1 MLALYQRGLRS
12 YDRRS
17 SAGISEAIAAFSAAI
32 KRDSGYALAW
42 NGLAKSYVRAYE
54 RVFPIEGV
62 PRDRMLQL
70 ALSAVDRALAADRR
84 SADVWLTQALL
95 LRDIDPTDDGP
106 VLRSLRQALAL
117 DSTDAP
123 AWHFL
128 ALVVIDEEVVH

>member
-1 MLALYQRGLRS
+1 VLALYQRGLRS